1 MRMTFELNI
10 IAFFR
15 RKITITIS
23 RQYKRSVYD
32 DLLRL
37 YHSYFL
43 RKHLLIEHVDCI
55 FQGGSHF
62 EFTPEIV
69 NFKDAPKLKTDLH
82 AICDLSTN
90 FHSFTLLSAIVTII
104 CTYPLYYKV

>member
-1 MRMTFELNI
+1 MMTI
-10 IAFFR
+10 I
-15 RKITITIS
+15 

-32 DLLRL
+32 GLLRL

-43 RKHLLIEHVDCI
+43 SKHVLVKHVDC
-55 FQGGSHF
+55 HF
-62 EFTPEIV
+62 EFTPEVV

-90 FHSFTLLSAIVTII
+90 FHSFTLFSATVLHI
-104 CTYPLYYKV
+104 Y

>member
-10 IAFFR
+10 IAFLR
-15 RKITITIS
+15 RKIMITIS

-43 RKHLLIEHVDCI
+43 SKHLLIEHVDCI
-55 FQGGSHF
+55 LGGSHF
-62 EFTPEIV
+62 EFTPEVV
-69 NFKDAPKLKTDLH
+69 NFKDSPKLKTDLH

-90 FHSFTLLSAIVTII
+90 FHSFTLFSTVVTII
-104 CTYPLYYKV
+104 CTYLPYYI